1 MSRLFRLVP
10 VVFRTLRRSPIRT
23 GLTVAGIAMAMY
35 LFTGVEAMRNGVRDA
50 TEAGAGDSMLV
61 VYRENRY
68 CPFTSRLP
76 ARIEMRSEKR
86 CDESSKTHSQ
96 VSSEARL
103 LLTGAVCPR
112 LHILHYAFTNQCGR
126 V

>member
-76 ARIEMRSEKR
+76 QWYVDRIMQVDGVKAADSYRAREQGHR
-86 CDESSKTHSQ
+86 T
-96 VSSEARL
+96 
-103 LLTGAVCPR
+103 
-112 LHILHYAFTNQCGR
+112 
-126 V
+126 